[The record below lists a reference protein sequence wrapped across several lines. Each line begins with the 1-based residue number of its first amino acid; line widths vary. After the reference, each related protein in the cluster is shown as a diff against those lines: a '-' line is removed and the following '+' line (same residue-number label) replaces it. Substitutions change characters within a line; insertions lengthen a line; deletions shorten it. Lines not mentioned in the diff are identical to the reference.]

1 MIKKELRARTLSM
14 RKLSEIIGMDTA
26 TISRIVNGKQK
37 PRLEH
42 LNMFSEYLEIP
53 LTELFAAAGFEISM
67 QKDGVQELRDAIQ
80 GIGINVE
87 DMAIQIRKELH
98 KYEAYAKT
106 EEGRE
111 MIKRSFLPKLDQLRS
126 AGYYID
132 QLKDLYK
139 EFDSGN
145 LPDSEQHVIG
155 SALLYFVLSADIIPD
170 FSFPF
175 GYIDDAIAVRIVME
189 RLEQMRRP
197 S

>member
-1 MIKKELRARTLSM
+1 M